1 MKYYYLIKVLFTK
14 HCVIIYSIYFQESSN
29 VKSVPETQGPLT
41 PGKKNNDLN
50 NKENDLKLQYCI
62 ILKLQLETFL
72 NCFKIRNLCKGTF
85 KNTFAQN
92 SRILTPPPCSPLF
105 VFQHPSPFPLPLK
118 VRSFWLELTLSH
130 SISILVKFREKK
142 IIMCTSGLGWTQR
155 VF

>member
-41 PGKKNNDLN
+41 PVKKNNDLN

-105 VFQHPSPFPLPLK
+105 VFEHLPLK

-142 IIMCTSGLGWTQR
+142 
-155 VF
+155 

>member
-41 PGKKNNDLN
+41 PVKKNNDLN

-72 NCFKIRNLCKGTF
+72 NCFKMRNLCKGTF

-92 SRILTPPPCSPLF
+92 SRILTPPSLF
-105 VFQHPSPFPLPLK
+105 ALVLSTTVQNQCLK
-118 VRSFWLELTLSH
+118 LH
-130 SISILVKFREKK
+130 LVD
-142 IIMCTSGLGWTQR
+142 
-155 VF
+155 

>member
-92 SRILTPPPCSPLF
+92 SRILTPPPSLF
-105 VFQHPSPFPLPLK
+105 ALVRFRAPLPLPPPPQGTF
-118 VRSFWLELTLSH
+118 VLARTHPLPLNFYTC
-130 SISILVKFREKK
+130 K
-142 IIMCTSGLGWTQR
+142 I
-155 VF
+155 

>member
-1 MKYYYLIKVLFTK
+1 MKYYCLIKVLFTK
-14 HCVIIYSIYFQESSN
+14 HCVIIYFIYFQESSN

-72 NCFKIRNLCKGTF
+72 NCFTIRNLCKGTF

-92 SRILTPPPCSPLF
+92 SRILTPPPLLVRPCSFSSTPP
-105 VFQHPSPFPLPLK
+105 PSPSPSRY
-118 VRSFWLELTLSH
+118 VRFGQNSPSP
-130 SISILVKFREKK
+130 
-142 IIMCTSGLGWTQR
+142 TQ
-155 VF
+155 FLYL

>member
-1 MKYYYLIKVLFTK
+1 MKYYCLIKVLFTK

-72 NCFKIRNLCKGTF
+72 NFFKIRNF
-85 KNTFAQN
+85 RNQN
-92 SRILTPPPCSPLF
+92 SSRNFC
-105 VFQHPSPFPLPLK
+105 
-118 VRSFWLELTLSH
+118 
-130 SISILVKFREKK
+130 IS
-142 IIMCTSGLGWTQR
+142 
-155 VF
+155 